1 MGISSLEASETIS
14 EVRQKCRNSL
24 VSFVEEAWPVL
35 EPRMAFVKGP
45 LVEAICEHL
54 EAVTAGLI
62 TRLLINVPPGSAKS
76 LLVSVMWPAWE
87 WGPKGLTSYRYISS
101 SFAET
106 AVVRDVRKTR
116 MLVTSDWYQRHWP
129 HVELTRGGEL
139 SFENTLTGTRDGV
152 AFGSLTSRRGDRL
165 ILDDPHSVEKA
176 ESPLDRER
184 ATRRF
189 REGAVNRLNDQA
201 KSAIVVIMQ
210 RLHEAD
216 ISGVIQEYM
225 PDYVQLILPM
235 EYESGRHCETEI
247 GFSDWRRSDGEL
259 LFPARWGRQE
269 VENLKRDMDKFAWCT
284 PGETP
289 ILMGDLSMKRI
300 ADVEVG
306 DEVIGIDVP
315 GQGSVGSYRRRR
327 LKRATVVAKDRWVR
341 PVVRITLDSGRVIRC
356 TADHRWYTG
365 RMAPGRNLYAPASV
379 GRPLLRICDPEIPRV
394 DSVDDAR
401 EAGWLAGFFDGE
413 GSVSL
418 MRKWG
423 DLHPPSS
430 LISFYQGAGR
440 NLQLCER
447 LERALQ
453 RFGFDFGMMERH
465 RVKTAVGADA
475 AMFRHYFLKGGGLP
489 MFQRFLHVV
498 KPMKWRE
505 RMIQGALGTKF
516 VIEREKVVSIEPDGE
531 EEVFGL
537 TTTTGNYV
545 AWGLASQNSGQ
556 YQQRPA
562 PRGGGIFPYNGW
574 ELWSRSIAVTYGRNK
589 SQYPDFDMIVG
600 SLDSAYGMKQ
610 ENDYSAFIVMG
621 VFTNHQ
627 GVQQAMLMA
636 CWQKR
641 LALNDLVEEVIK
653 SCRKLK
659 VDRLLIELKGSGI
672 SVAQEIQRLTRD
684 EEFAIQRIDPGNMDK
699 TSRAHALSHLWG
711 EEQAD
716 GSVRKGVVWVP
727 AQTQS
732 HGGIWPRDWAE
743 LCMSQMASF
752 PKGKHDD
759 IPDAVCQALKF
770 FRDRGLLKK
779 SSEVQMEEY
788 AELMQSPLPPLPLY
802 PI

>member
-1 MGISSLEASETIS
+1 
-14 EVRQKCRNSL
+14 
-24 VSFVEEAWPVL
+24 
-35 EPRMAFVKGP
+35 
-45 LVEAICEHL
+45 
-54 EAVTAGLI
+54 
-62 TRLLINVPPGSAKS
+62 
-76 LLVSVMWPAWE
+76 
-87 WGPKGLTSYRYISS
+87 
-101 SFAET
+101 
-106 AVVRDVRKTR
+106 
-116 MLVTSDWYQRHWP
+116 MLVTSEWYQRHWP
-129 HVELTRGGEL
+129 HVELVRAGEL
-139 SFENTLTGTRDGV
+139 SFENTLTGVRDGV
-152 AFGSLTSRRGDRL
+152 AFSSLTSRRADRL
-165 ILDDPHSVEKA
+165 IIDDPHSVEKA
-176 ESPLDRER
+176 ESPVDREK

-189 REGAVNRLNDQA
+189 RESAVNRLNDQA
-201 KSAIVVIMQ
+201 KSAIVVVMQ

-235 EYESGRHCETEI
+235 EYESGRHCTTEI
-247 GFSDWRRSDGEL
+247 GFSDPRRSDGEL
-259 LFPARWGRQE
+259 LFPARWGRPE
-269 VENLKRDMDKFAWCT
+269 IENLKRDMDKFAWCT
-284 PGETP
+284 PQETP

-300 ADVEVG
+300 AEVEVG

-315 GQGSVGSYRRRR
+315 EQDESRSPGRRYRHYRRRR
-327 LKRATVVAKDRWVR
+327 LCRATVVAKDQWVR

-356 TADHRWYTG
+356 TADHRWFTG
-365 RMAPGRNLYAPASV
+365 RVAPGRHLYAPASV
-379 GRPLLRICDPEIPRV
+379 GRPLLRICDPEIPAIQTV
-394 DSVDDAR
+394 EDAR

-440 NLQLCER
+440 NLPLCEH
-447 LERALQ
+447 LERALR
-453 RFGFDFGMMERH
+453 RFGFDFGVMEKR
-465 RVKTAVGADA
+465 RIKTAVGADV
-475 AMFRHYFLKGGGLP
+475 AMMRHYFLKRSGLP

-505 RMIQGALGTKF
+505 RMIQGALGIKF
-516 VIEREKVVSIEPDGE
+516 VIGREKVVSIEPDGE

-545 AWGLASQNSGQ
+545 AWGLASANSGQ

-574 ELWSRSIAVTYGRNK
+574 ELWSRSVAVTYGRNE
-589 SQYPDFDMIVG
+589 SQYPDMDMIVG
-600 SLDSAYGMKQ
+600 SLDPAFGEKQ
-610 ENDYSAFIVMG
+610 ENDYSAFVVLG
-621 VFTNHQ
+621 VWTNHH
-627 GVQQAMLMA
+627 GVQQCMLMA

-641 LALNDLVEEVIK
+641 LALSDLVEEVIK

-659 VDRLLIELKGSGI
+659 VDRLLIEMKGSGI
-672 SVAQEIQRLTRD
+672 SVAQEVTRLTRD
-684 EEFAIQRIDPGNMDK
+684 EEFAIQRVDPGNMDK

-732 HGGIWPRDWAE
+732 HGAVWPRDWAE
-743 LCMSQMASF
+743 LCMSQCASF

-759 IPDAVCQALKF
+759 IPDSLCQGLKF
-770 FRDRGLLKK
+770 LRDRGLLKK
-779 SSEVQMEEY
+779 SQEVQMEEY
-788 AELMQSPLPPLPLY
+788 AELMQTPLPPAPLY